1 MAKEKVPMFISS
13 QGHIRDRIIIHE
25 SAKIPREGL
34 FLSLNGFAF
43 LVKPGVEIDLPRP
56 VREMLDTR
64 IETET
69 FQDDQGESH
78 VRNIPRI
85 TYTKIKDGV
94 NLLPSGE
101 IDPDYKIK
109 EVRAKEA
116 AARETAAQE
125 G

>member
-1 MAKEKVPMFISS
+1 MAKKDKVPETPMFVSA

-25 SAKIPREGL
+25 STKIPREGI

-43 LVKPGVEIDLPRP
+43 LAKAGVEIDLPRP

-69 FQDDQGESH
+69 FQDENGESH
-78 VRNIPRI
+78 VRHIPRI
-85 TYTKIKDGV
+85 TYTLVKAGV
-94 NLLPSGE
+94 NLPPPTDDQVSAE
-101 IDPDYKIK
+101 
-109 EVRAKEA
+109 
-116 AARETAAQE
+116 ETAGQE